1 MSDLRGGRRVELAL
15 VGEARAGAGAEGP
28 LALLLLL
35 ERVELVR
42 AGRDP
47 AVERLHRRHRE
58 HQTVVPLHP
67 GVCSNPTLTAGCS
80 DRVQPFIHRYLL
92 MKTQYWSFLTL

>member
-58 HQTVVPLHP
+58 HQAVVPLHP
-67 GVCSNPTLTAGCS
+67 SVCSNPTLTAGCS
-80 DRVQPFIHRYLL
+80 DRAQPFIHRYLL

>member
-1 MSDLRGGRRVELAL
+1 MSDLGRGRRVELAL
-15 VGEARAGAGAEGP
+15 VGEAGAGPGAEGP

-47 AVERLHRRHRE
+47 AVQRLHRRDGE
-58 HQTVVPLHP
+58 HQAVVPLHP
-67 GVCSNPTLTAGCS
+67 RVCTNQTLTAGCS
-80 DRVQPFIHRYLL
+80 NRVQPF
-92 MKTQYWSFLTL
+92 